1 MHLLE
6 HVGVV
11 MDDDSFGLDEFGQS
25 MLGADVGGLGFIE
38 DGVGGRL

>member
-1 MHLLE
+1 
-6 HVGVV
+6 

-25 MLGADVGGLGFIE
+25 ILGADVGGLGFLE